1 MPRIPKFPLEIKRGS
16 ATVRVQPYE
25 NNGSRHFLITWNAL
39 GKRKRES
46 RATLEEAK
54 ARAEAIATS
63 IQNGQIAALTLTG
76 ADRDSYIHS
85 QQLLAPLGIPLHAAV
100 EELVKIRE
108 IIGQHSPIEVAKD
121 FQRRNLRPLKTA
133 DLPKLVQLCLDQKV
147 SDGLSTRYRAQLK
160 CDLKHLTT
168 AFSKPVANITTDEL
182 EEWLRS
188 LKGAPRTRNNI
199 RTSVSTFF
207 AFCRRNG
214 YLPKGLPTEAEGT
227 SRFKVR
233 DQRITV
239 LTPAQM
245 KELLKAATP
254 EMIPFIAIGGFSGLR
269 SAEIQRLHWSEV
281 MLDRGW
287 IEVRP
292 ENAKTA
298 SRRLAPISENLK
310 TWLKPHVAHGRVLKD
325 LEIWRDVTALAAKQK
340 ISWERNI
347 LRHSAISYR
356 VATTQ
361 DVNRVALE
369 SGNTP
374 AIIFRHY
381 RELVMPADAEEW
393 WSISSAGSQIAEH
406 QSDPRHC

>member
-1 MPRIPKFPLEIKRGS
+1 MPCQFSVKNAADSEIPARDQTRFRRRKHPPVREQRLEAFPS
-16 ATVRVQPYE
+16 
-25 NNGSRHFLITWNAL
+25 WNIL
-39 GKRKRES
+39 GRRKRES
-46 RATLEEAK
+46 RTTSEKAK

-63 IQNGQIAALTLTG
+63 INNGQIAALTLTG
-76 ADRDSYIHS
+76 ADRDSYIHA
-85 QQLLAPLGIPLHAAV
+85 QQLLAPLGILLHAAV
-100 EELVKIRE
+100 EELVKTRE
-108 IIGQHSPIEVAKD
+108 IIGQHSLLELAKD
-121 FQRRNLRPLKTA
+121 FQRRNLRPLKKA
-133 DLPKLVQLCLDQKV
+133 DLPKLVELCLDQKV

-254 EMIPFIAIGGFSGLR
+254 
-269 SAEIQRLHWSEV
+269 
-281 MLDRGW
+281 
-287 IEVRP
+287 
-292 ENAKTA
+292 
-298 SRRLAPISENLK
+298 
-310 TWLKPHVAHGRVLKD
+310 
-325 LEIWRDVTALAAKQK
+325 
-340 ISWERNI
+340 
-347 LRHSAISYR
+347 
-356 VATTQ
+356 
-361 DVNRVALE
+361 
-369 SGNTP
+369 
-374 AIIFRHY
+374 
-381 RELVMPADAEEW
+381 
-393 WSISSAGSQIAEH
+393 
-406 QSDPRHC
+406 